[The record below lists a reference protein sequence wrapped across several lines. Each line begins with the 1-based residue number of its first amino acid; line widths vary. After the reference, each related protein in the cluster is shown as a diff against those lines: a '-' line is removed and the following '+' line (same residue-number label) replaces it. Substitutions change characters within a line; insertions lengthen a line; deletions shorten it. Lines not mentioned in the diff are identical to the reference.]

1 MNEVIAE
8 AAEVC
13 ASNAQMEMD
22 QRLPFQGERPWR
34 PCNCRWNEFFSKL
47 TRQHMAAIRIA
58 IFVTQNCRW
67 TARRRAEV
75 KVMRQGGARMRR
87 HVAPARLLC

>member
-1 MNEVIAE
+1 MTKVIAE

-13 ASNAQMEMD
+13 ASNAQMEWISAFRSKASAHGGHAIAD
-22 QRLPFQGERPWR
+22 GT
-34 PCNCRWNEFFSKL
+34 NFFSKR
-47 TRQHMAAIRIA
+47 TRQHMVAIRIA
-58 IFVTQNCRW
+58 IFVTQNCRS

-75 KVMRQGGARMRR
+75 KDTRQAGARMRR